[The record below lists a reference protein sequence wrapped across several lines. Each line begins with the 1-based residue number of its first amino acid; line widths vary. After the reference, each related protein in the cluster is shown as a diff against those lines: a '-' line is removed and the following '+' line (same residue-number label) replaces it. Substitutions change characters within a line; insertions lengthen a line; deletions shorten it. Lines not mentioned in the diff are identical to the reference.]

1 MELIL
6 LKKTL
11 SLIVMITFLAIT
23 FLMLTALTNLEI
35 SVEFD
40 SLLPDSSEAI
50 QNMQRM
56 DGSFGESKEMLL
68 IVKTDDILNPKTSKQ
83 IFAAIENLKDRDGVH
98 TVRSIFDAADMTF
111 SGGLQT
117 KPYFENGIPLEN
129 ADEILKNRLY
139 VGSLV
144 NEDGSTLFIP
154 VLIEEDVSSRNIK
167 RDFERELTGMSVF
180 STGEPVIWDEMN
192 RSIVTLV
199 MVYPPILFGIVWFI
213 YWLKIRHRLAA
224 AIPVIIALVATLWT
238 YGIASWTGFTINIL
252 TSTVGLFVVIIC
264 SAYGLH
270 FLDRFMYNATH
281 NGRAQAISI
290 TLKEEIAPISLSA
303 ITTVAGFMAF
313 TFGNIEGF
321 SELGILVSIGIALSA
336 IFTLTVL
343 PRFLALVTIQNGE
356 HKSNKRF
363 FGITVSRKL
372 QRFSWIATIGI
383 VCLSPL
389 LLRNIVTNF
398 DQLEYFRKDSSVR
411 ESASVAREE
420 MGWVLPFYVVLEKD
434 GVFTA
439 SDERRIRELVVEISG
454 LGDVT
459 GVSSIIDVSEAFGV
473 PLPILQIASRNM
485 ELPLEDFLAG
495 NSTRLLV
502 KTERTDAIG
511 VGELRDS
518 IEVIIGD
525 FTSLN
530 PYIAA
535 PALTMTEMNNEILSD
550 QIITIL
556 AAMVAF
562 LILLTVVFRSF
573 LTSIVAVIP
582 IACTV
587 LMNFIFMGIFG
598 VRLDIATAIVAGVL
612 MGLTIDYSIHLV
624 TRYRQKRDVNTVLEE
639 IAPVIVAS
647 AIALS
652 AGFGTLVFAP
662 LMLFIRLGVLL
673 AIGMLAGAFF
683 TLGLLP
689 VLLVQLERQNRKKSR
704 STY

>member
-1 MELIL
+1 M
-6 LKKTL
+6 KKL
-11 SLIVMITFLAIT
+11 CPLIVIIPFLAIT
-23 FLMLTALTNLEI
+23 FIMFTALTNLEI

-40 SLLPDSSEAI
+40 SLLPEGSEAI
-50 QNMQRM
+50 QNMQKM
-56 DGSFGESKEMLL
+56 DSSFGESKEMLL
-68 IVKTDDILNPKTSKQ
+68 IVKTDNTLNPETSKR
-83 IFAAIENLKDRDGVH
+83 IFSAIENLKNHDGVL
-98 TVRSIFDAADMTF
+98 TVRSIFDAADISF
-111 SGGLQT
+111 SGGLEI

-129 ADEILKNRLY
+129 ADEILSNRLY
-139 VGSLV
+139 VGNLV
-144 NEDGSTLFIP
+144 SADGSTLFIP
-154 VLIEEDVSSRNIK
+154 VLIEENVSSRKIK
-167 RDFERELTGMSVF
+167 SDFEKELTGMAVF

-224 AIPVIIALVATLWT
+224 AIPVVIALLATLWT

-281 NGRAQAISI
+281 NGRAEAISV

-303 ITTVAGFMAF
+303 ITTVSGFMAF
-313 TFGNIEGF
+313 TFGKIEGF
-321 SELGILVSIGIALSA
+321 RELGILVSIGIALSA

-356 HKSNKRF
+356 RESNKRF
-363 FGITVSRKL
+363 FGLAASRKL
-372 QRFSWIATIGI
+372 QRFSWIATIII

-389 LLRNIVTNF
+389 LLRNIVINF
-398 DQLEYFRKDSSVR
+398 DQLEYFRKNSPVR

-434 GVFTA
+434 SVFMA
-439 SDERRIRELVVEISG
+439 SDERRMRELVGEISA
-454 LGDVT
+454 LPDVT
-459 GVSSIIDVSEAFGV
+459 GVSSIIDVLEVFRV

-495 NSTRLLV
+495 NSTRILV
-502 KTERTDAIG
+502 KTESTDAIG

-518 IEVIIGD
+518 IEAIIGD
-525 FTSLN
+525 FASLN

-550 QIITIL
+550 QIITIV
-556 AAMVAF
+556 AAMAAF
-562 LILLTVVFRSF
+562 LILFTVVFRSF
-573 LTSIVAVIP
+573 LTSVVAVIP

-598 VRLDIATAIVAGVL
+598 VKLDIATAIIAGVL

-624 TRYRQKRDVNTVLEE
+624 TRYRQKRDVNIAMEE
-639 IAPVIVAS
+639 ISPVIVAS
-647 AIALS
+647 AIALA

-673 AIGMLAGAFF
+673 AMGMLAGAFF

-689 VLLVQLERQNRKKSR
+689 VLLMQLEKRNRKKSEN
-704 STY
+704 TY